1 MKRGIILFILM
12 FLLVASIVSASTS
25 SVIIDTSKSNVVDVK
40 LKIMKYTPAPVAPG
54 EYFDLWV
61 AVETDESSSTSIV
74 SQDDVDNIELEF
86 LENYPFTLKEGE
98 DTVWDVGD
106 LGPGE
111 QVIKKFVV
119 RVADDAPAGDNE
131 LRFIYTSEDDP
142 NGVYTPYLDINVQE
156 IEATLNVDSIVSEP
170 EILVPGKIA
179 ELDITVNNGATS
191 AYKNIDVVLAIDSVD
206 VPIVPYKSS
215 KEKSL
220 SLLGAGEDYTFNFE
234 IIVEEDAEAGVYK
247 IPMNIS
253 YQNSNGTEFIKQD
266 TFGIM
271 IGAEADLSF
280 NLEDFDTF
288 QEGGKGEIVVS
299 VSNIG
304 PTELKFMNIELLE
317 DEDYVIIGANKEY
330 LGNLDSDDF
339 ETSTYDIFVNA
350 EDDTELNFKVTYKDA
365 YNEEYEEE
373 FSVSLP
379 VYTRSEVAKYELDSN
394 GTRSIIKY
402 ICYLLIILFIYFSY
416 KAWRIEKKLDV
427 AAKKGLVELIKLPFR
442 IILIFR
448 PSRIKLW
455 PNKIGKFFKSLQ

>member
-1 MKRGIILFILM
+1 MKRGIILVILV
-12 FLLVASIVSASTS
+12 LLLTVGIASASTS
-25 SVIIDTSKSNVVDVK
+25 SVIIDTSKSNIVDVQ
-40 LKIMKYTPAPVAPG
+40 LIVLKYTPAPVAPG
-54 EYFDLWV
+54 EYFDLWM
-61 AVETDESSSTSIV
+61 AVETTESSSTSIV
-74 SQDDVDNIELEF
+74 SQNDVDDIVLEF
-86 LENYPFTLKEGE
+86 VEGYPFNLKEGE
-98 DTVWDVGD
+98 DSVWNVGD

-119 RVADDAPAGDNE
+119 RVENDAPAGDNE
-131 LRFIYTSEDDP
+131 LRFIYTSKNDP
-142 NGVYTPYLDINVQE
+142 NGVYTPYLDINIQE
-156 IEATLNVDSIVSEP
+156 IEATLNVESIVSEP
-170 EILVPGKIA
+170 EVLVPGKTA
-179 ELDITVNNGATS
+179 ELDITINNGATS
-191 AYKNIDVVLAIDSVD
+191 AYKNIDVVLAIDSID

-215 KEKSL
+215 KEQSL
-220 SLLGAGEDYTFNFE
+220 GLLEAGGDYTFNFD

-253 YQNSNGTEFIKQD
+253 YQNSNGSTFVKQD

-317 DEDYVIIGANKEY
+317 DDDYVIIGANKEY

-339 ETSTYDIFVNA
+339 ETSSYDIFVNA
-350 EDDTELNFKVTYKDA
+350 EDDTGLNFKVTYKDS

-373 FSVSLP
+373 FSVNLP
-379 VYTRSEVAKYELDSN
+379 VYTSSEVSKYELDSN
-394 GTRSIIKY
+394 GTKSTIKY
-402 ICYLLIILFIYFSY
+402 VIYLLIVLFIYFGFKS
-416 KAWRIEKKLDV
+416 WRNEKKLDL
-427 AAKKGLVELIKLPFR
+427 AAKTGLLELIKLPFR

-455 PNKIGKFFKSLQ
+455 PMKIHKFFKSL

>member
-1 MKRGIILFILM
+1 MKRGIILIFLVILLTM
-12 FLLVASIVSASTS
+12 SIVNAGTS
-25 SVIIDTSKSNVVDVK
+25 SVTIDTSKQNIIDVQ
-40 LKIMKYTPAPVAPG
+40 LITLKYTPAPVAPG
-54 EYFDLWV
+54 EYFDLWM
-61 AVETDESSSTSIV
+61 AVETEESSSTSIV
-74 SQDDVDNIELEF
+74 GQDDDNNIELEF
-86 LENYPFTLKEGE
+86 LEAYPFELKEGE
-98 DTVWDVGD
+98 DAVWDVGD

-131 LRFIYTSEDDP
+131 LRFTYTSEDDP

-170 EILVPGKIA
+170 ETLVPGKIA
-179 ELDITVNNGATS
+179 DLDITIINGATS
-191 AYKNIDVVLAIDSVD
+191 AFKNIDLVLAIDSID

-280 NLEDFDTF
+280 NLENFDTF

-299 VSNIG
+299 VSNVG

-317 DEDYVIIGANKEY
+317 DDSYVVIGANKEY

-339 ETSTYDIFVNA
+339 ETSSYDIFVNA
-350 EDDTELNFKVTYKDA
+350 EDDTEIKFKVTYKDS

-373 FSVSLP
+373 FSVNLP
-379 VYTRSEVAKYELDSN
+379 VYTSAEVSKYELDSN
-394 GTRSIIKY
+394 GTKSTIKY
-402 ICYLLIILFIYFSY
+402 ICYLLIVLFIYFGFKS
-416 KAWRIEKKLDV
+416 WRIENKFDV
-427 AAKKGLVELIKLPFR
+427 AVKSGLIELIKLPFR

-455 PNKIGKFFKSLQ
+455 PNKIGKFFKSL

>member
-1 MKRGIILFILM
+1 MKKGMILGFFMVL
-12 FLLVASIVSASTS
+12 LLVSLVSASTS
-25 SVIIDTSKSNVVDVK
+25 SVTISTSKQNVIDVQ
-40 LKIMKYTPAPVAPG
+40 LITLKYTPAPVAPG
-54 EYFDLWV
+54 EYFDLWM
-61 AVETDESSSTSIV
+61 AVETEVSSSTSIV
-74 SQDDVDNIELEF
+74 SQSDVDNIKLEF
-86 LENYPFTLKEGE
+86 LEDYPFELKEGE
-98 DTVWDVGD
+98 DTVWDIGD

-119 RVADDAPAGDNE
+119 RVSDDAPAGDNE

-156 IEATLNVDSIVSEP
+156 IEATLNVESIVSEP
-170 EILVPGKIA
+170 EILVPGNTA
-179 ELDITVNNGATS
+179 ELDITINNGATS
-191 AYKNIDVVLAIDSVD
+191 VFKNIDVVLAIDSSD

-220 SLLGAGEDYTFNFE
+220 GLLEAGKDYTFNFD
-234 IIVEEDAEAGVYK
+234 IIIEEDAEAGVYK

-253 YQNSNGTEFIKQD
+253 YQNSNGSEFIKQD

-317 DEDYVIIGANKEY
+317 NDNYVVIGANKEY

-373 FSVSLP
+373 FSVNLP
-379 VYTRSEVAKYELDSN
+379 VYSSEKFQNMV
-394 GTRSIIKY
+394 
-402 ICYLLIILFIYFSY
+402 LIQMVQ
-416 KAWRIEKKLDV
+416 KA
-427 AAKKGLVELIKLPFR
+427 
-442 IILIFR
+442 
-448 PSRIKLW
+448 
-455 PNKIGKFFKSLQ
+455 Q